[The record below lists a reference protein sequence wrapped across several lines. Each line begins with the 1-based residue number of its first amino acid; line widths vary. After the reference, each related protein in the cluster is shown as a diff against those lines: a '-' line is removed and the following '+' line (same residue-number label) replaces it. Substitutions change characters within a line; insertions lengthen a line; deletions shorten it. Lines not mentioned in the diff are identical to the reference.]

1 MSLAFAQG
9 ADGIRVGREEMKA
22 IAIWSLKSGDTLKV
36 TLARLGWKSRGLQ
49 PVYKPHLRMG
59 LASVLSL

>member
-1 MSLAFAQG
+1 
-9 ADGIRVGREEMKA
+9 MKA

-49 PVYKPHLRMG
+49 PVHKPHLRMG